1 MQAQHQSS
9 PAARIPSTAPP
20 PTPVS
25 SAPTLSSPPATLS
38 VANSIGLAHD
48 AGNLLAALGLYTDLL
63 SLPGVLRPE
72 HRHYAAELSLIS
84 SRSSELIQRMLSL
97 PIPPAA
103 APAREQVESTPA
115 IAALP
120 NTRHADTLRGIAPI
134 LQRIAASDATVTVTC
149 PATLPPLGFSAE
161 IIERITL
168 NLVRNAA
175 EAIRAHRKLA
185 LASAQPPLGE
195 IRVTLAV
202 VSGRA
207 QLTVA
212 DNGPGMSPAIAAAF
226 LQPLPLPQGA
236 SRGLGHRIVHELA
249 AASAGQLSIRIRP
262 GLGTEL
268 CLKWPLSNGVRST
281 PLPSATHTTGAHL
294 VSSSLSA
301 EPISAEPAFA

>member
-1 MQAQHQSS
+1 MQAQHQST

-20 PTPVS
+20 
-25 SAPTLSSPPATLS
+25 SAPATPSSPATVS

-72 HRHYAAELSLIS
+72 HQHYATELSLIS
-84 SRSSELIQRMLSL
+84 SRSSELIQRLLSL
-97 PIPPAA
+97 PLPPAPQSA
-103 APAREQVESTPA
+103 QAKSTPPSPA
-115 IAALP
+115 IATLP
-120 NTRHADTLRGIAPI
+120 NTRHADNLRSLAPI
-134 LQRIAASDATVTVTC
+134 LQRIAASAATVAVTC
-149 PATLPPLGFSAE
+149 PATLPPLDFPAE
-161 IIERITL
+161 IIERIAL

-175 EAIRAHRKLA
+175 EAIRAQRNA
-185 LASAQPPLGE
+185 ARSSAQPPLGE

-212 DNGPGMSPAIAAAF
+212 DNGPGMTPASAAAF

-281 PLPSATHTTGAHL
+281 PCPTAGHTAGARR
-294 VSSSLSA
+294 VSSTPLRGTNLRLT
-301 EPISAEPAFA
+301 PTV